1 MDSEIFVK
9 QLVVGPLAVCCYLVG
24 YSETKEIAI
33 IDPGGDE
40 DLIINTIKKM
50 SLKPVIIINT
60 HAHPD
65 HTAGNQTLKQ
75 VFNIPIA
82 MHESDAGSF
91 LNQANLFLGSMVG
104 GVAYPSNLIYCLRME
119 TMWFLGPI
127 SLKVIHTPGHTPG
140 SICLYY
146 PGHVFTG
153 DTLFVKAVG
162 RTDLP
167 GGSWET
173 LIKSIK
179 TRLFTSSRRKLLY
192 GQVMI
197 MEKSQIQPS
206 EKKKDL
212 IPLSNREYQW

>member
-24 YSETKEIAI
+24 YSETKETAI

-104 GVAYPSNLIYCLRME
+104 ALPTPQPDILLKDGNNVV
-119 TMWFLGPI
+119 LGEI

-179 TRLFTSSRRKLLY
+179 TRLFTLPEETIVWPGHDY
-192 GQVMI
+192 G
-197 MEKSQIQPS
+197 EKPNSTIGE
-206 EKKKDL
+206 EKRFNPFIK
-212 IPLSNREYQW
+212 

>member
-24 YSETKEIAI
+24 YSETKETAI

-40 DLIINTIKKM
+40 DLIINTIKRM

-91 LNQANLFLGSMVG
+91 LNQANLFLGSIVG
-104 GVAYPSNLIYCLRME
+104 ALPTPQPDILLKNGNNVV
-119 TMWFLGPI
+119 LGPI

-179 TRLFTSSRRKLLY
+179 TRLFTLPEETIVWPGHDY
-192 GQVMI
+192 G
-197 MEKSQIQPS
+197 EKPNSTIGE
-206 EKKKDL
+206 EKRFNPFIK
-212 IPLSNREYQW
+212 

>member
-24 YSETKEIAI
+24 YSETKETAI

-40 DLIINTIKKM
+40 DLIINTIKSM
-50 SLKPVIIINT
+50 SLKPIIIINT

-91 LNQANLFLGSMVG
+91 LNQADLFLGSMVG
-104 GVAYPSNLIYCLRME
+104 ALPTPQPDILLKNGNNVV
-119 TMWFLGPI
+119 LGEI

-146 PGHVFTG
+146 PSHVFTG

-179 TRLFTSSRRKLLY
+179 TRLFTLPEETIVWPGHDY
-192 GQVMI
+192 G
-197 MEKSQIQPS
+197 EKPNSTIGE
-206 EKKKDL
+206 EKRFNPFIK
-212 IPLSNREYQW
+212 

>member
-24 YSETKEIAI
+24 YSETKETAI

-50 SLKPVIIINT
+50 SLRPVIIINT

-104 GVAYPSNLIYCLRME
+104 ALPTPQPDILLKDGNNVV
-119 TMWFLGPI
+119 LGEI

-179 TRLFTSSRRKLLY
+179 TRLFTLPEETIVWPGHDY
-192 GQVMI
+192 G
-197 MEKSQIQPS
+197 EKPNSTIGE
-206 EKKKDL
+206 EKRFNPFIK
-212 IPLSNREYQW
+212 

>member
-24 YSETKEIAI
+24 YLQTKETAI

-50 SLKPVIIINT
+50 SLRPVIIINT

-82 MHESDAGSF
+82 MHASDAGSF
-91 LNQANLFLGSMVG
+91 LNQANLFLGSM
-104 GVAYPSNLIYCLRME
+104 
-119 TMWFLGPI
+119 LGALPTPQPDILLKDGNNVVLGEI

-179 TRLFTSSRRKLLY
+179 TRLFTLPEETIVWPGHDY
-192 GQVMI
+192 G
-197 MEKSQIQPS
+197 EKPNSTIGE
-206 EKKKDL
+206 EKRFNPFIK
-212 IPLSNREYQW
+212 

>member
-24 YSETKEIAI
+24 YSETKETAI

-40 DLIINTIKKM
+40 DLIINIIKKM
-50 SLKPVIIINT
+50 SLKPVMIINT

-65 HTAGNQTLKQ
+65 HTAGNRILKKA
-75 VFNIPIA
+75 FNVPIA
-82 MHESDAGSF
+82 MHGLDAGSF
-91 LNQANLFLGSMVG
+91 LNQANLFLGSM
-104 GVAYPSNLIYCLRME
+104 
-119 TMWFLGPI
+119 LGALPTPQPDI
-127 SLKVIHTPGHTPG
+127 LLKDGNNVVLGKLSLKVIHTPGHTPG

-179 TRLFTSSRRKLLY
+179 TRLFTLPEETIVWPGHDY
-192 GQVMI
+192 G
-197 MEKSQIQPS
+197 EKPNSTIGE
-206 EKKKDL
+206 EKRFNPFIK
-212 IPLSNREYQW
+212 

>member
-1 MDSEIFVK
+1 MDPEIFVK

-24 YSETKEIAI
+24 YSETKETAI

-50 SLKPVIIINT
+50 FLKPVIIINT

-104 GVAYPSNLIYCLRME
+104 ALPTPQPDILLKDGNNVV
-119 TMWFLGPI
+119 LGEI

-179 TRLFTSSRRKLLY
+179 TRLFTLPEETIVWPGHDY
-192 GQVMI
+192 G
-197 MEKSQIQPS
+197 EKPNSTIGE
-206 EKKKDL
+206 EKRFNPFIK
-212 IPLSNREYQW
+212 

>member
-24 YSETKEIAI
+24 YPQTKETAI

-50 SLKPVIIINT
+50 SLRPVIIINT

-82 MHESDAGSF
+82 MHASDAGSF
-91 LNQANLFLGSMVG
+91 LNQANLFLSSMVG
-104 GVAYPSNLIYCLRME
+104 ALPTPQPDILLKDGNNVV
-119 TMWFLGPI
+119 LGEI

-179 TRLFTSSRRKLLY
+179 TRLFTLPEETIVWPGHDY
-192 GQVMI
+192 G
-197 MEKSQIQPS
+197 EKPNSTIGE
-206 EKKKDL
+206 EKRFNPFIK
-212 IPLSNREYQW
+212 